1 MSMVKNQLYKQIAI
15 IGGGPSALLMY
26 KGLIESGQDFEI
38 SIFEKKPYLG
48 MGMPYSAEGANLEH
62 ITNVSENEIPTLV
75 TSVEEWSKT
84 LDPSF
89 LSKFK
94 IDPDNFNEYKVLPR
108 LFFGAYLEGQFD
120 LLQRKAE
127 QLGLKTRVYLNTDV
141 IDIIDE
147 PKNNEVK
154 VILKGETSLTF
165 HHVIICT
172 GHNWP
177 KTFEGKV
184 KGYFDSPYPPV
195 KLNLKLNHTIALK
208 GSSLTAIDAIRTLA
222 RNNGHFSK
230 DDHDKLKY
238 NLAGD
243 LPHFKM
249 IMHSRSG
256 LLPAVRVHLDDT
268 HLKNDALLTEA
279 EIRAH
284 RLANG
289 GFVSLDY
296 IFNENFKLQFLK
308 KDLAFYEKIKHLD
321 LEQFVDLMMNQ
332 REEIS
337 PFELLKAEYKEA
349 EKSIKRHQSIYW
361 KELLG
366 SLSFTLNYPAKYF
379 SAEDT
384 IRLQKVLMPLI
395 SIIIAFLPQGSCEE
409 ILALHEAGVLDLI
422 SVGDNS
428 REEIHEKGGI
438 TYHFKDDNGQNK
450 SIFYPTFINCIG
462 QPHLNKKDFPFKSL
476 VDNQTISQAML
487 KFKSAAIGEGMVAE
501 NEDVLKTENGDYYLK
516 IAGIGI
522 NDNYQITDHY
532 GSYNE
537 RIYIMA
543 VPYIGGFNPDYSGLD
558 FCEQASQKITNSL
571 VKVNHSI
578 L

>member
-1 MSMVKNQLYKQIAI
+1 MYMVKNQLYKQIAI

-26 KGLIESGQDFEI
+26 KRLVEAGEDLEI
-38 SIFEKKPYLG
+38 SIFEKKHHLG
-48 MGMPYSAEGANLEH
+48 VGMPYSAEGANLEH
-62 ITNVSENEIPTLV
+62 ITNVSENEIPDLV

-84 LDPSF
+84 LSPDF
-89 LSKFK
+89 LAKFN
-94 IDPDNFNEYKVLPR
+94 IDPYNFNEYKVLPR

-120 LLQRKAE
+120 LLQKKAQ
-127 QLGLKTRVYLNTDV
+127 QLGLKTNVHLNTEV
-141 IDIIDE
+141 IDIVDE
-147 PKNNEVK
+147 PNHNVVK

-165 HHVIICT
+165 HHVIICS

-184 KGYFDSPYPPV
+184 KGYFDSPYPPT
-195 KLNLKLNHTIALK
+195 KLNLKLNHAVALK

-222 RNNGHFSK
+222 RNNGHFLK
-230 DDHDKLKY
+230 DDKGQLSY
-238 NLAGD
+238 NLAD
-243 LPHFKM
+243 HSPNFKM

-256 LLPAVRVHLDDT
+256 LLPAVRIHLADT

-279 EIRAH
+279 EIRSH

-296 IFNENFKLQFLK
+296 IFNENFKVQFLK
-308 KDLAFYEKIKHLD
+308 KDFTFYEKIKDLD
-321 LEQFVDLMMNQ
+321 LEQFVDLMMGQ
-332 REEIS
+332 REKIS

-349 EKSIKRHQSIYW
+349 EKSIKRHQSVYW

-395 SIIIAFLPQGSCEE
+395 SIIIAFLPQSSCEE
-409 ILALHEAGVLDLI
+409 VLALHQAGVLDLL
-422 SVGDNS
+422 SVGNNS
-428 REEIHEKGGI
+428 EEEVHEEGGI
-438 TYHFKDDNGQNK
+438 TYHYIDENGEKNAM
-450 SIFYPTFINCIG
+450 FYPTFINCIG
-462 QPHLNKKDFPFKSL
+462 QPHLNQTDFPFKSL
-476 VDNQTISQAML
+476 VNNQTISEAML
-487 KFKSAAIGEGMVAE
+487 KFKSAQLAEEMIAE
-501 NEDVLKTENGDYYLK
+501 NKEVLKTENGDYYLK

-522 NDNYQITDHY
+522 NDNYQVTDRY

-558 FCEQASQKITNSL
+558 FCEQASEKVIHSL
-571 VKVNHSI
+571 LKADH
-578 L
+578 